1 MLQADE
7 ARPREDELGSAL
19 EDIAKA
25 KGKGAKGGA
34 ERSIAI
40 RKADEVKRHS
50 PHPR

>member
-34 ERSIAI
+34 VRSID
-40 RKADEVKRHS
+40 RKADEMKRHS
-50 PHPR
+50 PLPR